1 MPLPN
6 TLPAPP
12 PKFPHPDATTPAP
25 LAPGEAEFDFTTLD
39 PPLRPEP
46 PNPNP
51 RRRWRRN
58 PHAARTHWRAPAPLA
73 PA

>member
-1 MPLPN
+1 MPPN

-12 PKFPHPDATTPAP
+12 PKFPHPDATAPAP

-39 PPLRPEP
+39 PPLRAEP
-46 PNPNP
+46 PPSNP

-58 PHAARTHWRAPAPLA
+58 PHAPRTHWGAPAPLA